1 MQDELIDRFG
11 EYPDVVAYLLE
22 IGFIKSYL
30 DQVFVKVVD
39 RKDQQLTVKFEPIT
53 KQLFLTQDYFAALS
67 VTNLKARIAESQG
80 LIELI
85 FDVRN
90 KKDFE
95 ILEGLRQFGEKLLA
109 IKQEKMEKQD

>member
-1 MQDELIDRFG
+1 MIDRFG

-39 RKDQQLTVKFEPIT
+39 RKDNQITVKFEPIT
-53 KQLFLTQDYFAALS
+53 KQLFLTQDYFVALS
-67 VTNLKARIAESQG
+67 ATNLKARIAENQG

-109 IKQEKMEKQD
+109 IKQEKLENQD